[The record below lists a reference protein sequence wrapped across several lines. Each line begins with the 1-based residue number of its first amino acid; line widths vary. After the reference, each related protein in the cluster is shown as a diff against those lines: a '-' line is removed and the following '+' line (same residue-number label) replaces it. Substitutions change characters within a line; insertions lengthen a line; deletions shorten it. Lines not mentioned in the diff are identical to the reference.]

1 MKKIIL
7 LLLVIQAQV
16 LLAQRINKDAVR
28 QHITYLASDKLE
40 GRSPGEKGG
49 NLAAK
54 YIADYFKKLKLKPAG
69 SNGYFQPF
77 TFGESLNPDDTAQNN
92 KIQRTGKNV
101 LAFLDNGAKQTIVIG
116 AHYDHLGWG
125 NHGNS

>member
-1 MKKIIL
+1 MRKIIL
-7 LLLVIQAQV
+7 LLLAIQAQE

-54 YIADYFKKLKLKPAG
+54 YIANYFKRFEVKPAG

-77 TFGESLNPDDTAQNN
+77 TFGESLNPHDTMHKVIRYKEQ
-92 KIQRTGKNV
+92 
-101 LAFLDNGAKQTIVIG
+101 AKTF
-116 AHYDHLGWG
+116 
-125 NHGNS
+125 